1 VALEPW
7 ALYCNEY
14 NGWCGD
20 KPFHNAVSPG
30 DTYDSAPASCI
41 VGGVGGP
48 PLGGVPA
55 GLAAAVGDPHLK
67 NVNGERFDLMKP
79 GQHVLINVPRGASV
93 DDALLRVQA
102 DARRLGS
109 RCADLYFQ
117 EINITGT
124 WTGKSQTGGYHFLS
138 YRTDEGSDWMAF
150 GKVQIKVVHAHTLSG
165 VQYLNFYVKHLG
177 QAGFPVGGLL
187 GEDDHVDAATPR
199 GACVNHIVLAS
210 DVDVNNVAISY
221 ADASV

>member
-55 GLAAAVGDPHLK
+55 GQAAAVGDPHMK
-67 NVNGERFDLMKP
+67 NVMGERFDLMKP
-79 GQHVLINVPRGASV
+79 GQHVLINVPRGGSV
-93 DDALLRVQA
+93 EDALLYVQA
-102 DARRLGS
+102 DARRLGKS
-109 RCADLYFQ
+109 CSDMYFQ
-117 EINITGT
+117 EINITGS
-124 WTGKSQTGGYHFLS
+124 WAEQSHKGGYHFVS
-138 YRTDEGSDWMAF
+138 YRSEDSTEWMAF
-150 GKVQIKVVHAHTLSG
+150 GQVQMKVTHARTGSG
-165 VQYLNFYVKHLG
+165 LQYLNFHVKHLSK
-177 QAGFPVGGLL
+177 AGFSVGGLL
-187 GEDDHVDAATPR
+187 GEDDHTEAATPG
-199 GACVNHIVLAS
+199 GACVNHIVLAADYDS
-210 DVDVNNVAISY
+210 LAPVSI
-221 ADASV
+221 ADASLA